1 MGYVFAKTDGKTDGL
16 IGLGIF
22 ARWTY
27 GQTDRWT
34 DREMDRH

>member
-22 ARWTY
+22 VRWTD
-27 GQTDRWT
+27 GQT
-34 DREMDRH
+34 DREMDIH